1 MSKHVF
7 LTGDIQSGK
16 STVIQKVLANLDV
29 TVGGFCS
36 GYGPDRAAEN
46 RLLYLW
52 DAAEAPAY
60 DEAHSV
66 AQITPQG
73 RKAFPERFDILGCN
87 ALRRARETNVD
98 LILMDE
104 CGFLERD
111 AAQFQA
117 EVLKT
122 LDGACP
128 VFGVVRLHSSG
139 WTDSIRNHP
148 NVTLITVTKENRDI
162 LPDQITALLKANKK

>member
-36 GYGPDRAAEN
+36 GYGPDRAAED

-52 DAAEAPAY
+52 DAAENPVY

-66 AQITPQG
+66 AQITPHG
-73 RKAFPERFDILGCN
+73 RNAFPDRFDILGCS

-122 LDGACP
+122 LDGTRP
-128 VFGVVRLHSSG
+128 VFGVVRLRSSG

-148 NVTLITVTKENRDI
+148 NVILITVTKENRDI
-162 LPDQITALLKANKK
+162 LPDQITELLKQNKK